1 MRSSV
6 TTGTQTVAQQTGE
19 SSRKAEADG
28 SRRVLSE
35 NSSSVRKLFKNPL
48 LHSASF
54 PVTTTTS
61 GQASRLVSPRR
72 PLPLTPPQQRHAH
85 HSHAPRQQRL
95 SLQSAGHQE
104 QPRHH
109 LQHQEPSPRR
119 ELQRRETIHWFPVV
133 RRHSRHSDNE
143 EHIYEEIIEESG
155 EEESKEE
162 VSEHSFLALI
172 SLERRKHLKFY
183 GRTDWDYG
191 NERF

>member
-28 SRRVLSE
+28 SRRLLSE
-35 NSSSVRKLFKNPL
+35 SSSSVRKLFKNPL

-72 PLPLTPPQQRHAH
+72 PLPLTPPQQRHAY
-85 HSHAPRQQRL
+85 SHAPRQ
-95 SLQSAGHQE
+95 HQE
-104 QPRHH
+104 Q
-109 LQHQEPSPRR
+109 SSRR

-162 VSEHSFLALI
+162 VCEHSFLALI

>member
-19 SSRKAEADG
+19 TSRKAEADG
-28 SRRVLSE
+28 SRRVFGE
-35 NSSSVRKLFKNPL
+35 SSSSGRKLFKNPL

-61 GQASRLVSPRR
+61 GQASRFVSP
-72 PLPLTPPQQRHAH
+72 
-85 HSHAPRQQRL
+85 RL

-109 LQHQEPSPRR
+109 HQHQEQSPRLQ
-119 ELQRRETIHWFPVV
+119 LQRRETIHWFPVV

-155 EEESKEE
+155 EEEGKEE

>member
-1 MRSSV
+1 MISALV
-6 TTGTQTVAQQTGE
+6 VG
-19 SSRKAEADG
+19 
-28 SRRVLSE
+28 
-35 NSSSVRKLFKNPL
+35 VR
-48 LHSASF
+48 
-54 PVTTTTS
+54 
-61 GQASRLVSPRR
+61 RLVSPRR

-104 QPRHH
+104 QPRH
-109 LQHQEPSPRR
+109 LQHQEQSPRR

>member
-6 TTGTQTVAQQTGE
+6 TTGTQTVALQTGE

-28 SRRVLSE
+28 SRRLFSE
-35 NSSSVRKLFKNPL
+35 SSSSVRILFKNPL

-72 PLPLTPPQQRHAH
+72 PLPLTPPQQRHAY
-85 HSHAPRQQRL
+85 HSYAPRQQRL
-95 SLQSAGHQE
+95 SLQSAGHQD

-109 LQHQEPSPRR
+109 QLHQEQSPRLQ
-119 ELQRRETIHWFPVV
+119 LQRRETIHWFPVV

-155 EEESKEE
+155 EEESK
-162 VSEHSFLALI
+162 
-172 SLERRKHLKFY
+172 
-183 GRTDWDYG
+183 
-191 NERF
+191 

>member
-6 TTGTQTVAQQTGE
+6 TTGTQTVAQHTGE

-28 SRRVLSE
+28 SRRLLSE

-104 QPRHH
+104 QPRH
-109 LQHQEPSPRR
+109 LQHQEQSPRR

-155 EEESKEE
+155 EEETKEE

>member
-1 MRSSV
+1 MISALV
-6 TTGTQTVAQQTGE
+6 VGV
-19 SSRKAEADG
+19 
-28 SRRVLSE
+28 RR
-35 NSSSVRKLFKNPL
+35 F
-48 LHSASF
+48 A
-54 PVTTTTS
+54 
-61 GQASRLVSPRR
+61 SPRR

-109 LQHQEPSPRR
+109 QLHQEQSPRR

>member
-6 TTGTQTVAQQTGE
+6 TTGTQTVAQQSGE
-19 SSRKAEADG
+19 GSRKAEADG
-28 SRRVLSE
+28 SRR
-35 NSSSVRKLFKNPL
+35 LFKNPL

-61 GQASRLVSPRR
+61 GQASRFASPRR

-109 LQHQEPSPRR
+109 LHHQEQSPRR

-143 EHIYEEIIEESG
+143 EHIYE
-155 EEESKEE
+155 
-162 VSEHSFLALI
+162 
-172 SLERRKHLKFY
+172 
-183 GRTDWDYG
+183 
-191 NERF
+191 